1 MRYLQFCVYNSI
13 YCNNDMY
20 EGVGSGGSGLQII
33 QANAIRTLTFNH
45 MLYYD
50 RSIPATSSVME
61 YRSSNHEIMEFEERP
76 LAMKGWEK
84 QKI

>member
-1 MRYLQFCVYNSI
+1 
-13 YCNNDMY
+13 MY
-20 EGVGSGGSGLQII
+20 EGGGSGGLGLQII

>member
-1 MRYLQFCVYNSI
+1 MFKGR
-13 YCNNDMY
+13 
-20 EGVGSGGSGLQII
+20 GSGGSGLQII
-33 QANAIRTLTFNH
+33 EANAIRTLTFNH

-61 YRSSNHEIMEFEERP
+61 YRSSNHEIMEICGTN
-76 LAMKGWEK
+76 LATKGREN

>member
-1 MRYLQFCVYNSI
+1 MFKGR
-13 YCNNDMY
+13 
-20 EGVGSGGSGLQII
+20 GSGGSGLQII
-33 QANAIRTLTFNH
+33 EANAIRTLTFNH
-45 MLYYD
+45 MLCYD
-50 RSIPATSSVME
+50 RNIPATSSVME

>member
-20 EGVGSGGSGLQII
+20 EGVGSGGLGLQII
-33 QANAIRTLTFNH
+33 EANAIRTLTFNH

-61 YRSSNHEIMEFEERP
+61 YRSSNHEIMEF
-76 LAMKGWEK
+76 
-84 QKI
+84 

>member
-1 MRYLQFCVYNSI
+1 
-13 YCNNDMY
+13 MY
-20 EGVGSGGSGLQII
+20 EGVGSGGLGLQII

>member
-1 MRYLQFCVYNSI
+1 MRFVRLCVYNSI
-13 YCNNDMY
+13 YCNNNIFKG
-20 EGVGSGGSGLQII
+20 GVSGGSGLQII

-50 RSIPATSSVME
+50 RNIQATSSVME

-76 LAMKGWEK
+76 LATEG
-84 QKI
+84 

>member
-13 YCNNDMY
+13 YCNNNMFK
-20 EGVGSGGSGLQII
+20 GRGSGGSGLQII
-33 QANAIRTLTFNH
+33 EANAIRTLTFNH

-76 LAMKGWEK
+76 LAMKGREK

>member
-1 MRYLQFCVYNSI
+1 
-13 YCNNDMY
+13 MY
-20 EGVGSGGSGLQII
+20 EGGVSGGLGLQII

>member
-1 MRYLQFCVYNSI
+1 MRFVRLCVYNSI
-13 YCNNDMY
+13 YCNNNIFKG
-20 EGVGSGGSGLQII
+20 GVSGGSGLQII
-33 QANAIRTLTFNH
+33 EANAIRTITFNH

>member
-1 MRYLQFCVYNSI
+1 MRYLQFCVYNII
-13 YCNNDMY
+13 YCNNNMFK
-20 EGVGSGGSGLQII
+20 GRGSGGSGLQII
-33 QANAIRTLTFNH
+33 EANAIRTLTFNH